1 MVLIVLI
8 VLWSIVLVPP
18 AWAAHT
24 ERRRARQ
31 VDAFRRKL
39 SVLAPAP
46 DTPLAR
52 RPMDAARPFE
62 AARAHVAVMAPR
74 NVVRLAR
81 AGARADAEPVEYTVL
96 SEGTP
101 EPPSGELTAVAA
113 SAAARRAAR
122 ARARARVDVLRRRRQ
137 VLVGLMAATAVS
149 LLAALLVSDIRLW
162 AAHGVVVM
170 ASAAYLAGL
179 RRLKKLA
186 VERRHKVR
194 HLPAQAAASAPPVA
208 ADRPAA
214 QAAAPQRQA
223 AAR

>member
-74 NVVRLAR
+74 NVVRLPV
-81 AGARADAEPVEYTVL
+81 ADAEAEPVEYDT
-96 SEGTP
+96 
-101 EPPSGELTAVAA
+101 GELSAVAA
-113 SAAARRAAR
+113 SAAARRAD
-122 ARARARVDVLRRRRQ
+122 RARARVDVLRRRQQ
-137 VLVGLMAATAVS
+137 VLMGLMVATVVS
-149 LLAALLVSDIRLW
+149 LVTAFIVGDIRLW
-162 AAHGVVVM
+162 AAHGLVVI
-170 ASAAYLAGL
+170 ACAAYLAGL

-186 VERRHKVR
+186 VERRRKVSY
-194 HLPAQAAASAPPVA
+194 LPAQAAASAPPA
-208 ADRPAA
+208 ASSPAA
-214 QAAAPQRQA
+214 QADAHQRRA

>member
-31 VDAFRRKL
+31 VDAFRRRL

-74 NVVRLAR
+74 NVVRLPT
-81 AGARADAEPVEYTVL
+81 ADAEAEPIEYDT
-96 SEGTP
+96 
-101 EPPSGELTAVAA
+101 GELSAVAA
-113 SAAARRAAR
+113 GAAARRADR
-122 ARARARVDVLRRRRQ
+122 ARTRVEVLRRRQQ
-137 VLVGLMAATAVS
+137 VMIGLMAATILTLVAAAV
-149 LLAALLVSDIRLW
+149 LGDIRIW
-162 AAHGVVVM
+162 AAHGLVLV
-170 ASAAYLAGL
+170 ASGAYLNGL
-179 RRLKKLA
+179 RRLQRLA
-186 VERRHKVR
+186 IERRAKVR
-194 HLPAQAAASAPPVA
+194 QFPAP
-208 ADRPAA
+208 
-214 QAAAPQRQA
+214 AAAPA
-223 AAR
+223 HAATGAARAEVRRAATR

>member
-18 AWAAHT
+18 AWTAHV

-74 NVVRLAR
+74 NVVPLPVAN
-81 AGARADAEPVEYTVL
+81 AERYTVL
-96 SEGTP
+96 SGDAP
-101 EPPSGELTAVAA
+101 EPPSGDLSAVAA
-113 SAAARRAAR
+113 SAAARRAER
-122 ARARARVDVLRRRRQ
+122 ARAQVDVLRRRQQ
-137 VLVGLMAATAVS
+137 VLVVLMAATVGS
-149 LLAALLVSDIRLW
+149 LAAAFIVRTPLAW
-162 AAHGVVVM
+162 AAHSVVLV
-170 ASAAYLAGL
+170 AFAAYLAGL
-179 RRLKKLA
+179 RRLKRLA
-186 VERRHKVR
+186 VERRAKVR
-194 HLPAQAAASAPPVA
+194 HLPAP
-208 ADRPAA
+208 
-214 QAAAPQRQA
+214 AAAPAPSTAGARGEARRA
-223 AAR
+223 ATR

>member
-18 AWAAHT
+18 AWAAHS

-74 NVVRLAR
+74 NVVRLPV
-81 AGARADAEPVEYTVL
+81 AEEAEEVEYDT
-96 SEGTP
+96 
-101 EPPSGELTAVAA
+101 GELSAVAA
-113 SAAARRAAR
+113 SAAARRAER
-122 ARARARVDVLRRRRQ
+122 ARTRVEVLRRRQQ
-137 VLVGLMAATAVS
+137 VLVGLMAATFVT
-149 LLAALLVSDIRLW
+149 LLAAVVLGDVRMW
-162 AAHGVVVM
+162 AVHGVVVV
-170 ASAAYLAGL
+170 ASVAYLAAL
-179 RRLKKLA
+179 RRLKLLA
-186 VERRHKVR
+186 SERRRKVSY
-194 HLPAQAAASAPPVA
+194 LPPQAAAAASVPP
-208 ADRPAA
+208 PAA
-214 QAAAPQRQA
+214 VQADTHQRRAANH
-223 AAR
+223 

>member
-31 VDAFRRKL
+31 VDAFRRRL

-74 NVVRLAR
+74 NVVQLPMAE
-81 AGARADAEPVEYTVL
+81 AEAEPIEYDT
-96 SEGTP
+96 
-101 EPPSGELTAVAA
+101 GELTAVAA
-113 SAAARRAAR
+113 SAAARRADR
-122 ARARARVDVLRRRRQ
+122 ARSRVEVLRRRQQ
-137 VLVGLMAATAVS
+137 VLTGLIAATVVS
-149 LLAALLVSDIRLW
+149 LVAALLVGDSRLW
-162 AAHGVVVM
+162 TAHGVVVT
-170 ASAAYLAGL
+170 SLAAYLATL
-179 RRLKKLA
+179 RRLRKLA
-186 VERRHKVR
+186 LERRTKVR
-194 HLPAQAAASAPPVA
+194 YLPAMAQAPAAADEARAPEV
-208 ADRPAA
+208 RS
-214 QAAAPQRQA
+214 

>member
-18 AWAAHT
+18 AWQSHAEA
-24 ERRRARQ
+24 RRARQ

-62 AARAHVAVMAPR
+62 AARAHVAVVAPR
-74 NVVRLAR
+74 NVVRLPVTEAT
-81 AGARADAEPVEYTVL
+81 EVEYDTDEVL
-96 SEGTP
+96 
-101 EPPSGELTAVAA
+101 AAAA
-113 SAAARRAAR
+113 SSAAERRMAR
-122 ARARARVDVLRRRRQ
+122 ARTRVDVLRRRQQ
-137 VLVGLMAATAVS
+137 VLVGLMAATVGTV
-149 LLAALLVSDIRLW
+149 LAALVVRTPITVAANLLVMGSL
-162 AAHGVVVM
+162 
-170 ASAAYLAGL
+170 AAYLTGL

-186 VERRHKVR
+186 LERKAKVR
-194 HLPAQAAASAPPVA
+194 YFPPVPAPVPGAAAAGARTPETA
-208 ADRPAA
+208 
-214 QAAAPQRQA
+214 A

>member
-74 NVVRLAR
+74 NVVRLPV
-81 AGARADAEPVEYTVL
+81 ADEAEPVEYDTD
-96 SEGTP
+96 
-101 EPPSGELTAVAA
+101 ELTAVAA
-113 SAAARRAAR
+113 SAAARRAD
-122 ARARARVDVLRRRRQ
+122 RARARVDVLRRRQQ
-137 VLVGLMAATAVS
+137 VLMGLMVATVVS
-149 LLAALLVSDIRLW
+149 LVAAFVLGDIKVW
-162 AAHGVVVM
+162 AVHGLVVM

-186 VERRHKVR
+186 IERRRKVSY
-194 HLPAQAAASAPPVA
+194 LPAQTATSAPDA
-208 ADRPAA
+208 AVSLGEARRAA
-214 QAAAPQRQA
+214 TR
-223 AAR
+223 